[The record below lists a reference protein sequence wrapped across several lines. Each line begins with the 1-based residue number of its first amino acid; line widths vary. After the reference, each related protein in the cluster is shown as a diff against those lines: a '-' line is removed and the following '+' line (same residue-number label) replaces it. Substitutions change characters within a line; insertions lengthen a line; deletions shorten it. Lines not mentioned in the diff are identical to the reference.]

1 MLLFMELPLRASDGT
16 DGGATSGQPPVQRI
30 DINEYRIEGATKL
43 SAVEI
48 ESVVYPFLGPGRELK
63 DIEYARAAL
72 EKKYADLGYHAVS
85 VAIPPQKVRNG
96 VVVLKVTEAK
106 VERTRVK
113 GSRWYSIEDI
123 KRLAPSM
130 AEGSVPNFNDVMK
143 DIVVLNQLPDRQVI
157 PELRAG
163 AAPATV
169 DVDLMVK
176 DRFPLHASLE
186 LNNRYSI
193 STPPMRLNGGVRY
206 DNLWQLGHSIGFSFQ
221 VSPEVEAH
229 KDYFHIKEP
238 SQKVFSLTYVARIP
252 TLPWLSFTLNG
263 VLQDS
268 SVSTL
273 GAFDVVGNGKIA
285 GVRSIFAL
293 PAASGFSHN
302 ISVGLD
308 YKEFKEKL
316 TITQNTTTSSA
327 ATPSDT
333 TQQSTIYTPVN
344 YLTLSAQYLFAWAG
358 QSTQANFSTSLLFN
372 LRPLSSGGFDN
383 KRLNASANFT
393 TFHLDASITQDI
405 FLGMQVFAR
414 GYGQYTNQ
422 PLISSEQIVAGGVTS
437 VRGYLEAE
445 AAGDYG
451 AVGTIELRGP
461 DLADWFGKPVLTA
474 WRFYVFTDG
483 GWLKIYYPSAEQ
495 KGRFSPS
502 SIGGGTRLGLFETL
516 QASLDVG
523 LPLAWMGTAGATK
536 THQVR
541 LQFSV
546 LGKF

>member
-1 MLLFMELPLRASDGT
+1 
-16 DGGATSGQPPVQRI
+16 
-30 DINEYRIEGATKL
+30 
-43 SAVEI
+43 
-48 ESVVYPFLGPGRELK
+48 
-63 DIEYARAAL
+63 
-72 EKKYADLGYHAVS
+72 
-85 VAIPPQKVRNG
+85 
-96 VVVLKVTEAK
+96 
-106 VERTRVK
+106 
-113 GSRWYSIEDI
+113 
-123 KRLAPSM
+123 
-130 AEGSVPNFNDVMK
+130 
-143 DIVVLNQLPDRQVI
+143 
-157 PELRAG
+157 
-163 AAPATV
+163 
-169 DVDLMVK
+169 
-176 DRFPLHASLE
+176 
-186 LNNRYSI
+186 
-193 STPPMRLNGGVRY
+193 MRLNGGIRY
-206 DNLWQLGHSIGFSFQ
+206 DNLWQLGHSLGFSFH

-229 KDYFHIKEP
+229 ENYFHIKAP

-252 TLPWLSFTLNG
+252 TVPWLSFTLNG

-268 SVSTL
+268 DVSTL

-316 TITQNTTTSSA
+316 TITQSTTTSSA
-327 ATPSDT
+327 TTQSANDT
-333 TQQSTIYTPVN
+333 TQGDTTTQSNTTKQSIIYTPVN

-358 QSTQANFSTSLLFN
+358 QSTQANFSTSVLLN
-372 LRPLSSGGFDN
+372 LRPLSSGRFDD
-383 KRLNASANFT
+383 KRLNASANFI
-393 TFHLDASITQDI
+393 TFHVDASVTQDL
-405 FLGMQVFAR
+405 FFGMQVFAR
-414 GYGQYTNQ
+414 GYGQYANQ
-422 PLISSEQIVAGGVTS
+422 PLISSEQVVAGGVTS

-451 AVGTIELRGP
+451 VVGTIELRGP
-461 DLADWFGKPVLTA
+461 DLTEWFGKPVLTA

-483 GWLKIYYPSAEQ
+483 GWLKILYPSPEQ

-523 LPLAWMGTAGATK
+523 VPLAWMGTAGATK

-546 LGKF
+546 LGQF